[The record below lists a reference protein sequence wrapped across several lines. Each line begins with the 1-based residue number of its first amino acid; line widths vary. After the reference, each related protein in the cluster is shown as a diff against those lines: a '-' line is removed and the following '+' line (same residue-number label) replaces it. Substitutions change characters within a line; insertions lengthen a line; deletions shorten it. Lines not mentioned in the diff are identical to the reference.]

1 MSIFDDKNLINKLF
15 EAGSDFNTKFAADPR
30 SNYMQSN
37 LNPNVKSADPNAR
50 LFGLAQAL
58 GINMQ
63 RSLGDPD
70 VQKKNPPITT
80 KGGMPA
86 NLTIPD
92 ARTLGHFL
100 QWAARNEIQWG
111 GKRIAYTMDDQAR
124 PGSNWIFESLDAN
137 LSRDAQGQPVILKMS
152 ADKDALVSYLAYLRD
167 SVLPSLPEQDRMPF
181 EITVKNL
188 IGELNRTLPPKEQ
201 QQVRP
206 KSQTV
211 SVDLDPNTV
220 VDAFPDTIMTP
231 DVNGRDNR
239 GLGQAPFFPGFRNR
253 LTIGNLENATA
264 LSQWLN
270 SMQIKKPGTTKV
282 VPIFNPEDID
292 NQDPCGAIRV
302 LYNRALALNTVA
314 RNYLD
319 RQPNYDKVVA
329 RYLVAIKEFASS
341 FQDAKGPCQV
351 VTTLVDSSPVVPGT
365 GTGTGPSTTGRQPL
379 TPSQVAAIGELV
391 SSMPLHPDYIDLNLI
406 KDFVSR
412 YNAFERS
419 DAGID
424 IAGQSLQRIL
434 LIIGNIQARM
444 TIPFPRIN
452 LTQNLNS
459 LQQLVKGGYTDI
471 RVFLNLLE
479 QLVTTCS
486 SVLDTFLSTYPHG
499 LSPEQKS
506 RITQQTQQYTRDN
519 MASISRW
526 VSAAQQVMSQ
536 R

>member
-1 MSIFDDKNLINKLF
+1 MRFVEGGSNMSIFDDKNLINKLV
-15 EAGSDFNTKFAADPR
+15 EAGSDFNIKFAAEPGVLAVD
-30 SNYMQSN
+30 
-37 LNPNVKSADPNAR
+37 PNVR

-70 VQKKNPPITT
+70 VQKKSPVITT
-80 KGGMPA
+80 KSAMPA
-86 NLTIPD
+86 DLTI
-92 ARTLGHFL
+92 ANMRTLGHFL
-100 QWAARNEIQWG
+100 QWAASNEIQFNG
-111 GKRIAYTMDDQAR
+111 TRIAYTMTDPNR
-124 PGSNWIFESLDAN
+124 PTSNWIFDSLDSD
-137 LSRDAQGQPVILKMS
+137 LTKRDAKGQPIILQMS
-152 ADKDALVSYLAYLRD
+152 ADKNTLVNYLAYLRD
-167 SVLPSLPEQDRMPF
+167 SVLPSIQEPDKLPF
-181 EITVKNL
+181 EITLKNI
-188 IGELNRTLPPKEQ
+188 IGELNRSLPSTEQ

-220 VDAFPDTIMTP
+220 IDAFPDTIMTP

-270 SMQIKKPGTTKV
+270 SMQIKKPGTGKV
-282 VPIFNPEDID
+282 VPIFNPEDVD

-302 LYNRALALNTVA
+302 LYNRALSLSNVA

-329 RYLVAIKEFASS
+329 RYLAAIKEFAST

-351 VTTLVDSSPVVPGT
+351 VTTLVDSSPVAPGT
-365 GTGTGPSTTGRQPL
+365 GTGTGPSTTGHQPL
-379 TPSQVAAIGELV
+379 SPSQVAALGELV

-412 YNAFERS
+412 YNSFERS
-419 DAGID
+419 DAGMD
-424 IAGQSLQRIL
+424 VAGQSLQRIL
-434 LIIGNIQARM
+434 LIMGNIQARM

-459 LQQLVKGGYTDI
+459 LQQIVKGGYTDI

-486 SVLDTFLSTYPHG
+486 SVLDTFLSTYSYG